1 MELYELSF
9 YLLILAAII
18 CVMMRLFS
26 TIHNNK
32 NNSK

>member
-18 CVMMRLFS
+18 TVMLRLFY

-32 NNSK
+32 NK

>member
-9 YLLILAAII
+9 YLLILSAII
-18 CVMMRLFS
+18 TVMLRLFC

-32 NNSK
+32 K